1 MTSGPALPKVAE
13 LCWLRY
19 KTGLPMR
26 AIRSALSKRSA
37 SRAAVLLLLALV
49 SLALGVEGSQPV
61 HSHEDGGLGFY
72 NAECPL
78 AVLAAIHTAG
88 ALPAAPASASIA
100 LIGLGAILAASR
112 SIATALPS
120 SASPRAPPLV

>member
-1 MTSGPALPKVAE
+1 MSSPVF
-13 LCWLRY
+13 R
-19 KTGLPMR
+19 
-26 AIRSALSKRSA
+26 LSKRSA

-61 HSHEDGGLGFY
+61 HSHEDGALGLY

-78 AVLAAIHTAG
+78 AILAAVHTAG
-88 ALPAAPASASIA
+88 ALPAAPASAWIV
-100 LIGLGAILAASR
+100 LISLVTILTASP
-112 SIATALPS
+112 SIATAFPS

>member
-1 MTSGPALPKVAE
+1 MSSSIFLP
-13 LCWLRY
+13 
-19 KTGLPMR
+19 
-26 AIRSALSKRSA
+26 SKRSV

-61 HSHEDGGLGFY
+61 HSHEDGGLGLY

-78 AVLAAIHTAG
+78 AVLAAVHTAG
-88 ALPAAPASASIA
+88 ALPAAPASAGIV
-100 LIGLGAILAASR
+100 LIGFGTILAGSSR
-112 SIATALPS
+112 IATALPS

>member
-1 MTSGPALPKVAE
+1 MSSSLF
-13 LCWLRY
+13 L
-19 KTGLPMR
+19 
-26 AIRSALSKRSA
+26 LSKRSA

-61 HSHEDGGLGFY
+61 HSHEDGGLGLY

-78 AVLAAIHTAG
+78 AVLAAVHTAG
-88 ALPAAPASASIA
+88 ALPAAPASAGIV
-100 LIGLGAILAASR
+100 LIGLGTILAGSSR
-112 SIATALPS
+112 IATAFPS